1 MAFGGI
7 EKTRFGVS
15 TFPTDY
21 GMQPVELAKAAE
33 ERGFDSLFFPE
44 HTHIPVSRATPF
56 PGGGELPKQ
65 YWRAHDPFVALAA
78 CAAVTE
84 RIRLGTGICLIIERD
99 PITTAK
105 AIASLDMISDGRAI
119 IGVGAGWNREEMENH
134 GASYRHRWAIT
145 REKVLAMRA
154 IWNNEEAEFHG
165 EHCGFRS
172 ALEPPQASAGEWPA
186 DLDRRQLEVGIRAD
200 CGLCGRLDAH
210 RGLGFRQ
217 HGALARSDGRQGPQ
231 GGGFGLGVVRRPAGR
246 RPGGGTHQPRLRPRD
261 FRSAAGAGG
270 DGAAAARPLPSVGCA
285 SAGQGLA
292 PKMVISA
299 ILRYVSHQVRR
310 TGAAAQA
317 VNAGALVGVCR

>member
-78 CAAVTE
+78 GAAVTE

-165 EHCGFRS
+165 EHVDFDPLWSHPKPVQANG
-172 ALEPPQASAGEWPA
+172 PPIWIGANSKWVFERIADYADGWMPIGGLGSGNMERLQEAMAAKGRKVE
-186 DLDRRQLEVGIRAD
+186 DLDLALFGAPPDAGQVVGRINQ
-200 CGLCGRLDAH
+200 
-210 RGLGFRQ
+210 GFD
-217 HGALARSDGRQGPQ
+217 HVI
-231 GGGFGLGVVRRPAGR
+231 FGLPPA
-246 RPGGGTHQPRLRPRD
+246 PAETVL
-261 FRSAAGAGG
+261 
-270 DGAAAARPLPSVGCA
+270 PL
-285 SAGQGLA
+285 LD
-292 PKMVISA
+292 
-299 ILRYVSHQVRR
+299 RYQALVAQVRDR
-310 TGAAAQA
+310 A
-317 VNAGALVGVCR
+317 